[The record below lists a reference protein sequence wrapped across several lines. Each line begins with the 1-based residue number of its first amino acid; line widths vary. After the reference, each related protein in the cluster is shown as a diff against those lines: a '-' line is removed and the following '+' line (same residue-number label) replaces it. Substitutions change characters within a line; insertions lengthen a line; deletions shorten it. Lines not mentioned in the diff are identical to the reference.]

1 LTPPFQIVLVEDAE
15 PDVFLVREALTSG
28 GVDYH
33 LQVLRDGERGV
44 EYIDEVDAGEAG
56 ACPHLLLLDLN
67 LPKKSGAQVLEHMR
81 QSRRCRD
88 VPVVILSSSDS
99 PKDREQTAQL
109 GATAYFRK
117 PSRLDDFM
125 RLGEIVRQ
133 LLASPARPA

>member
-1 LTPPFQIVLVEDAE
+1 MSREFEILLFEDNE
-15 PDVFLVREALTSG
+15 TDVFLVRLGLESA
-28 GVDYH
+28 GVRFH
-33 LQVLRDGERGV
+33 LEVCSDGNEGLSRIRDCV
-44 EYIDEVDAGEAG
+44 EGRAS
-56 ACPHLLLLDLN
+56 CPDLLLLDLN